1 MNILVNCNELINPA
15 FATLEEIGGPESYLL
30 YHKLRLYL
38 KEHRTDKIY
47 RANITGLGT
56 TLRSTHQKLLKLL
69 EIASDIPSLIIAK
82 GQYWQFPE
90 ITKELTTLELRSR
103 GAQGH
108 LNKGKDQGKDQG
120 KDLIVNSIKEG
131 ESERKPKPIS
141 ELGAVLIPESLKQP
155 HHLEAW
161 KSYLEYKQSTKHK
174 FKGVKPAQMFL
185 KRWSSRP
192 NEFVEA
198 LEQTITAQWQAP
210 PWDKTYHPTQSP
222 TPTQNLTQKDFLRL
236 PNWMKKEM
244 HLEALGKKI
253 EEEEAA
259 KNNLKTLEIS
269 NDKQEGNVQLVKS
282 LIFDVSKR

>member
-1 MNILVNCNELINPA
+1 MNILVNCNELINPD
-15 FATLEEIGGPESYLL
+15 FVILEHLVGADGYLT

-38 KEHRTDKIY
+38 KNQKTDRLY
-47 RANITGLGT
+47 RGKLKGIHVVLRCSES
-56 TLRSTHQKLLKLL
+56 TLHNLLNASADLPNL
-69 EIASDIPSLIIAK
+69 IASQ
-82 GQYWQFPE
+82 GQYWQFLE
-90 ITKELTTLELRSR
+90 ITKEIKTLNGRVNGLVNR
-103 GAQGH
+103 H
-108 LNKGKDQGKDQG
+108 VNKGMGKG

-131 ESERKPKPIS
+131 ESERKPKPVS

-269 NDKQEGNVQLVKS
+269 NDKQEGNVQLVKN